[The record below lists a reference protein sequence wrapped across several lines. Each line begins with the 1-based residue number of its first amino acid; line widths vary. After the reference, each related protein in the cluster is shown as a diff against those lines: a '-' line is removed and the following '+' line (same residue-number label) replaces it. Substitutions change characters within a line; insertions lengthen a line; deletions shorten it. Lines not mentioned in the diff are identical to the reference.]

1 MRTLLV
7 LWLALPSSLQEG
19 TGAGAPPPA
28 VAPPAAPSPAQ
39 AAWDVVLGAMTV
51 PGERQPVTSFSIGA
65 HVTARQGV
73 QTNDFEASYKFLEP
87 AFIRFG
93 LGPNRETGHGPG
105 PAQKSYWLRDDK
117 QITVLDGRTYAEDRD
132 LVRRMTTIA
141 NNILVLTDPQK
152 VRTRDLQLRDPG
164 RPPEQL
170 PQDIVWG
177 AKRLDWIEFLS
188 PDFDLYRD
196 EPPAGAEP
204 AAERLFRVLV
214 GADKKRHLPALVLLR
229 EEGDPRQ
236 VTGEPLLF
244 ELQDYRAVDGYML
257 PHGIKVRGMDVNA
270 TAPQFQAAPAQEI
283 SVLSADLTPHFKP
296 DDFKA
301 E

>member
-1 MRTLLV
+1 VPTLLV
-7 LWLALPSSLQEG
+7 LWLALPLSLQEG

-39 AAWDVVLGAMTV
+39 AAWDAVLGAMTV
-51 PGERQPVTSFSIGA
+51 PGERQQVTSFSIGA

-73 QTNDFEASYKFLEP
+73 QSNDFEASYKFLAP

-105 PAQKSYWLRDDK
+105 QGTKAYWLRDNK
-117 QITVLDGRTYAEDRD
+117 QITVLEGRTYAEDRD

-141 NNILVLTDPQK
+141 NNILVLADPQK
-152 VRTRDLQLRDPG
+152 VRTRDLQMRE
-164 RPPEQL
+164 RAPELL
-170 PQDIVWG
+170 PQDVAWG
-177 AKRLDWIEFLS
+177 ARRLTWIEFLS

-196 EPPAGAEP
+196 EPPSGAEP

-214 GADKKRHLPALVLLR
+214 GADRKRNLPALVLLS

-257 PHGIKVRGMDVNA
+257 PHGIKVRGLDVNA
-270 TAPQFQAAPAQEI
+270 PATQFQAAPAQEI
-283 SVLSADLTPHFKP
+283 SVLSADLTPHFTP